1 MQMVHP
7 IFNQDVTY
15 MNGAATAAMMVPL
28 HLSTSIVA
36 HGFTQT
42 NITVPSPY
50 IANNNNDIASVDAEK
65 QHEVRTI

>member
-7 IFNQDVTY
+7 IFNQDVTC
-15 MNGAATAAMMVPL
+15 MNGAATAAMVPL
-28 HLSTSIVA
+28 RLSTSIVA

-42 NITVPSPY
+42 DITVPSPY
-50 IANNNNDIASVDAEK
+50 IANNNNDLASVDAEK